1 MRYLSC
7 DAGRLYRDGGFPGDP
22 WDREPLV
29 QAGPAAEF
37 LAELHPPFRY
47 PRPIDRAALDGAYA
61 GGLELMELVNHEGR
75 TGAACGL
82 FRVPGA
88 RLRDGIVYLARASQT
103 GEPETCIL
111 YETHRPIDR
120 PTLVPVEAEALAA
133 GPATRIEGR
142 ALYLGSSGSFNYGHW
157 LVDDLSRQSAFA
169 ALRALYPRETLTLV
183 VDAFEPTVDA
193 IRRQSLELILG
204 PEQGFAIR
212 FVPRGETLAFED
224 LHYASPATQH
234 PLLKSPDALRGVAAV
249 LRRRTRADRLA
260 LALRRLGADL
270 SAGRWPRLKRRL
282 YVERRAGRS
291 RPLVNE
297 AEVTALLVAH
307 GFERIDPETLS
318 FPGQVARFAEAGVV
332 VGPMGAAMTTS
343 LVCAPGTHV
352 LHLAQEG
359 WTDPFF
365 WDLACVMRH
374 RFSAVY
380 GRAEES
386 GTLYSPYAI
395 DLDAL
400 RRRLRAVLGG

>member
-1 MRYLSC
+1 MRTLSC

-29 QAGPAAEF
+29 SAGPAAEF

-61 GGLELMELVNHEGR
+61 GALELMELVNHEGR

-88 RLRDGIVYLARASQT
+88 TLRDGVVYLARGS
-103 GEPETCIL
+103 ETCIL

-120 PTLVPVEAEALAA
+120 PTLAPVTADVLAN
-133 GPATRIEGR
+133 GPVTAIGGL
-142 ALYLGSSGSFNYGHW
+142 ALYLGSAGSFNYGHW
-157 LVDDLSRQSAFA
+157 IVDDLSRQAAFSS
-169 ALRALYPRETLTLV
+169 LRVLHPRAPITVV
-183 VDAFEPTVDA
+183 VDAFEPKVDA
-193 IRRQSLELILG
+193 IRRQSLDLILG
-204 PEQGFAIR
+204 LEQGFEIR
-212 FVPRGETLAFED
+212 FVPRGETVAFED
-224 LHYASPATQH
+224 LHYASPTTQH
-234 PLLKSPDALRGVAAV
+234 PLLKSPEALRGLAAL
-249 LRRRTRADRLA
+249 LRRRTRGERLA
-260 LALRRLGADL
+260 LARRRLGDDL
-270 SAGRWPRLKRRL
+270 AGGRLPRLRRRL

-297 AEVTALLVAH
+297 AEVAALLAEH
-307 GFERIDPETLS
+307 GFEGIDPETLTFAS
-318 FPGQVARFAEAGVV
+318 QVARFAEAGIV

-343 LVCAPGTHV
+343 VVCAPGTHV
-352 LHLAQEG
+352 VHLAHEG

-365 WDLACVMRH
+365 WDLACVMGH

-380 GRAEES
+380 GRAEGP
-386 GTLYSPYAI
+386 GTLYRPYAI

-400 RRRLRAVLGG
+400 RRRLRAVLGPLTSR